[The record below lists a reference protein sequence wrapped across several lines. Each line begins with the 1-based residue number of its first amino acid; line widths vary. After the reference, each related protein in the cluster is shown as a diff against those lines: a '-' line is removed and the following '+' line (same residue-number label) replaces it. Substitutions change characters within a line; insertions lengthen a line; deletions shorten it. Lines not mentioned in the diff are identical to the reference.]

1 MEKLWTSSEVAR
13 FLGIQEEDI
22 EQLVRE
28 GLLTGYQLGGRFLR
42 FRPSQVEAVKG
53 TLHTPSQADR
63 RHGRRSGLVWA
74 ERLREFLYFYDFY
87 LVSATLLAAMVVYLM
102 VTG

>member
-1 MEKLWTSSEVAR
+1 MEKLWTITEVAR
-13 FLGIQEEDI
+13 FLGIQEEGV

-28 GLLTGYQLGGRFLR
+28 GLLIGYKLGGQFLR

-53 TLHTPSQADR
+53 TFHTPSQVDR
-63 RHGRRSGLVWA
+63 RRGRQSGLVWA
-74 ERLREFLYFYDFY
+74 ERLREFVYFYDFY

-102 VTG
+102 VW